1 VPVASNPIFSALATL
16 TFNAVSAFNDVSS
29 YMSIVFAYTS
39 NSTAYIKICGA
50 YTNNV
55 NTAKSIATPCKVIV
69 GHAFSFAETKLVN
82 AIATKLSD
90 VAVDRWLGLSCTP
103 TKAGR
108 FKFLLWYRD

>member
-1 VPVASNPIFSALATL
+1 
-16 TFNAVSAFNDVSS
+16 VSAFNDVSN
-29 YMSIVFAYTS
+29 YISIVSAYTI
-39 NSTAYIKICGA
+39 NSTACIKICEA

-55 NTAKSIATPCKVIV
+55 NTANGIVISAKSIATPCKVIV

-82 AIATKLSD
+82 AIATKLND